1 MATRASVLLDKFRH
15 LIPKSSSHNLKVG
28 LENKRLFGTVSSSTS
43 ISYAKAGRFT
53 KFEVRSPHF
62 RDRLNLV
69 VTTDI
74 LEELERLDLNYSQ
87 IRGKDRAKPYRVGD
101 KLRLSN
107 HMFRHTFA
115 YFVVA
120 NKLGEFDDIADQFKH
135 LSMAMTKIY
144 GDKGILSYDEITEL
158 VDGFEN
164 TLIGSIAS
172 ELSDQAS
179 NEGLRGG
186 AGERFNKAAKS
197 LIIGVTNSSSP
208 SAEVIRQV
216 HFKDYAQFKAFL
228 AKNIETIRGLPHG
241 YCLAGDACKMGGAA
255 VPAGCVYCGS
265 FIVAETHKVH
275 WRAVKKRAE
284 DRLGKIQALPQEEQ
298 KELGLF
304 KIMHEKDLRAANYA
318 LGAEHQDYLPLKED
332 RL

>member
-1 MATRASVLLDKFRH
+1 MSTRASDLLYKFLH
-15 LIPKSSSHNLKVG
+15 NKPKSSSHNLKVG

-62 RDRLNLV
+62 RELLNLV

-241 YCLAGDACKMGGAA
+241 YCLAGDACKWVGLRFQQAA
-255 VPAGCVYCGS
+255 
-265 FIVAETHKVH
+265 FT
-275 WRAVKKRAE
+275 
-284 DRLGKIQALPQEEQ
+284 
-298 KELGLF
+298 
-304 KIMHEKDLRAANYA
+304 AAH
-318 LGAEHQDYLPLKED
+318 LL
-332 RL
+332 